1 MKTRKPRATK
11 KRVDAAELY
20 LNIAGT
26 CTVFAEVPTTEN
38 SELINLIKMNR
49 KNLTIG
55 KEYLQDLLLWE
66 KDRILFK
73 QKKSDD

>member
-38 SELINLIKMNR
+38 SELLNLIKMNR
-49 KNLTIG
+49 KNLTVG